1 MIGMATLLVVAIAC
15 STTQQEGVEQPD
27 AVASEQDDARAE
39 RETSQTAERPGDTE
53 AKQDSDSPAPQRT
66 ETDAEQEAA
75 QAVARPSET
84 EARQNREP
92 ASAQRGNLDADMGSA
107 VAGGS
112 ETKNGRPELEI
123 ITIIPKD
130 GIPAILHPTFVD
142 AGEGSIQMFD
152 DELVIGLI
160 VNGESHAYSVPFLSN
175 REIVNDVVVG
185 TPVAVTW

>member
-1 MIGMATLLVVAIAC
+1 MATLLAVAIAC

-27 AVASEQDDARAE
+27 AAASEQDDTGTGP
-39 RETSQTAERPGDTE
+39 ETSQTAVRPDDTE
-53 AKQDSDSPAPQRT
+53 ARQDSDSPAPQRT
-66 ETDAEQEAA
+66 ETDTEQEAD
-75 QAVARPSET
+75 QAVARPSDT

-92 ASAQRGNLDADMGSA
+92 APAQGGNLDADKGSA

-123 ITIIPKD
+123 ISIIPKD

-142 AGEGSIQMFD
+142 AGEASMQMVD

-175 REIVNDVVVG
+175 REIVNDVVGG